1 MIDHGKDNGSTPG
14 FRVNIPGKGKY
25 MLKADD
31 TGKPERASAASVIG
45 AAIYD
50 AIGFNTTCEQV
61 VVCQESHV
69 EAHPGPEGHRQRRH
83 QPSVRR

>member
-1 MIDHGKDNGSTPG
+1 MLPAPDEVTDGAWVIDHGKDNGATLG
-14 FRVNIPGKGKY
+14 FRVDVPGKGKY

-50 AIGFNTTCEQV
+50 AVGFNTTCEQV
-61 VVCQESHV
+61 VVS
-69 EAHPGPEGHRQRRH
+69 ARR
-83 QPSVRR
+83 S